1 MNRQLATVIDITG
14 SLSRCDAAWQPAQGT
29 KPAGMPAAV
38 AAYAHDLG
46 RERHDTNLSGEGPG

>member
-1 MNRQLATVIDITG
+1 MNRLLATDIDFPG
-14 SLSRCDAAWQPAQGT
+14 SQSQGDAAWQLAQGT

-38 AAYAHDLG
+38 AAHAHDLG